1 MLMPRKEFGKV
12 LIKIEFLFSPIN
24 GKDKDPCQSWKHE
37 SKKGKNKD
45 THRGLAAERFQK
57 FRVQLFG
64 STNKRKQNME
74 AKLILKRLKRFT

>member
-1 MLMPRKEFGKV
+1 MPRKEFGKV

-45 THRGLAAERFQK
+45 THTTRGWLQK
-57 FRVQLFG
+57 GSRNSESNCLVQLTKE
-64 STNKRKQNME
+64 SKTWKQSSQAE
-74 AKLILKRLKRFT
+74 Y

>member
-1 MLMPRKEFGKV
+1 MPRKEFGKV
-12 LIKIEFLFSPIN
+12 LTKLIFFFTHQC
-24 GKDKDPCQSWKHE
+24 KDKDAWQSWKHE

-74 AKLILKRLKRFT
+74 AKLILKRFT